1 MTEPCI
7 AVAVTLWTVSHTVLH
22 GCTDYFMIRDPLL
35 NNSYVVY
42 VVITSAIYQMTFMI
56 ILWSYQ

>member
-35 NNSYVVY
+35 NNCYVVY

-56 ILWSYQ
+56 IS